1 MNKKPLGLDKATA
14 DAINQNMNKNPFA
27 GIKQPDP
34 PTEIN
39 ESVQE
44 IREAYSFEL
53 FDSAMSRDKG
63 IRKSAE
69 ETLKT
74 YSDFAKR
81 EWLHNQDALTKA
93 WNDPEIDEIEM
104 PLVTIPLIELE
115 SLLVTLQ
122 VAIKCGAGDVAKIFE
137 SVRSTAAGSTQWW
150 YTQPLI
156 KMCKTVRK
164 RKPYGKATDIFYG
177 LTEVAAVPPIR
188 RIERSGDEM
197 DIFRDDDAGTVQS
210 FTAIVFSQFLSTNI
224 KEIGRKKIRRSGY
237 TKNA

>member
-1 MNKKPLGLDKATA
+1 
-14 DAINQNMNKNPFA
+14 MNKNPFA

-44 IREAYSFEL
+44 IIDAYAFEL
-53 FDSAMSRDKG
+53 FDSAISRDKG
-63 IRKSAE
+63 IRKAAE

-81 EWLHNQDALTKA
+81 EWLHNQAALTKA

-104 PLVTIPLIELE
+104 PLVTMPLNDLE

-122 VAIKCGAGDVAKIFE
+122 VAINCGDNSLEKMFE
-137 SVRSTAAGSTQWW
+137 SVRNKKRRKGIGNW

-156 KMCKTVRK
+156 EMCKAVRK
-164 RKPYGKATDIFYG
+164 RRPYGKATDIFYG
-177 LTEVAAVPPIR
+177 LTEITAVPPIKW
-188 RIERSGDEM
+188 IERSGDEM
-197 DIFRDDDAGTVQS
+197 DIFRGDDADKVKS
-210 FTAIVFSQFLSTNI
+210 FTTIVFSQFLSKHI
-224 KEIGRKKIRRSGY
+224 KEIGRKKIH
-237 TKNA
+237 